1 MFKNFYSAGLTDSEL
16 ESIIKSGYKNTS
28 EFDSLVLVDDNKI
41 REAKEILKG
50 VQKAK
55 REFRKDGLTDSDIE
69 EVIDFD
75 FEDDF

>member
-1 MFKNFYSAGLTDSEL
+1 
-16 ESIIKSGYKNTS
+16 
-28 EFDSLVLVDDNKI
+28 LVLVDDNKI
-41 REAKEILKG
+41 REAKEVLKKG